1 MAVTDILITPATVY
15 NAPVG
20 EALPDESTIDYGEAW
35 GGNWVNV
42 GYTLQPL
49 TMGVDRTLFELMV
62 EQVTGAVKRRV
73 TDEKIDFE
81 TVLAEATP
89 TNIKL
94 GTGGTLTTTAAG
106 ASQVAYQE
114 LKVGGAV
121 TLEELAWGFEGFYEN
136 AAGVLFPLRIFA
148 YKANAILN
156 GRLTLAKNAAVGV
169 PLSISCLNDTGKTVG
184 QQKISIQRVTAVA
197 TS

>member
-20 EALPDESTIDYGEAW
+20 EALPDETSVDYGEAW

-42 GYTLQPL
+42 GYTLQAL

-62 EQVTGAVKRRV
+62 EQVNGSVKRRV

-106 ASQVAYQE
+106 ASQAAFQE
-114 LKVGGAV
+114 LEVGGAI

-136 AAGVLFPLRIFA
+136 AAGVQFPVRIFA

-156 GRLTLAKNAAVGV
+156 GRLTMAKAAATGV
-169 PLSISCLNDTGKTVG
+169 PLSISTLNDTSKAIGK
-184 QQKISIQRVTAVA
+184 QKIKIQRVTAVP

>member
-20 EALPDESTIDYGEAW
+20 EALPDETSVEYGEAW

-42 GYTLQPL
+42 GYTLQAL
-49 TMGVDRTLFELMV
+49 TMGVDRALFELMV

-73 TDEKIDFE
+73 NEEKIDFE

-106 ASQVAYQE
+106 ASQVAFQE
-114 LKVGGAV
+114 LEVGGAV

-136 AAGVLFPLRIFA
+136 ASGLQFPVRIFA

-156 GRLTLAKNAAVGV
+156 GRLTMAKAAATGV
-169 PLSISCLNDTGKTVG
+169 PLSISTLNDTTKAIGK
-184 QQKISIQRVTAVA
+184 QKIKIQRVTAAA

>member
-1 MAVTDILITPATVY
+1 MAVTDILITPAVVY
-15 NAPVG
+15 QAPVG
-20 EALPDESTIDYGEAW
+20 EAPPDETTVAYGAAW

-42 GYTLQPL
+42 GYTLQAL
-49 TMGVDRTLFELMV
+49 TMGVERTLFELMV
-62 EQVTGAVKRRV
+62 QQVNGAVKRRV

-106 ASQVAYQE
+106 AGQTAFQS
-114 LKVGGAV
+114 LKVGGAI
-121 TLEELAWGFEGFYEN
+121 TLEELAWGFEGLYEN
-136 AAGVLFPLRIFA
+136 ATGVQFPVRIFA
-148 YKANAILN
+148 YKCNAILN
-156 GRLTLAKNAAVGV
+156 GRLTMAKEAATGV
-169 PLSISCLNDTGKTVG
+169 PLSISTMNDTTKTIG
-184 QQKISIQRVTAVA
+184 QQKIEIQRVTAVA